1 MEARFEERAIFAAVL
16 GGTEDVECAVLH
28 ARACVGAFVEGDFAR
43 GFNDS
48 VHAGSRDLVPEKLAA
63 EISCNDLSFV
73 IIKNTWLHG
82 PCGPTRLAYLR

>member
-16 GGTEDVECAVLH
+16 GGIEDVECAVLH
-28 ARACVGAFVEGDFAR
+28 ARARVGAFVEGDFAR

-63 EISCNDLSFV
+63 EISCNDLSL
-73 IIKNTWLHG
+73 IKNTWLHG